1 MQTTAAVRFVYNLF
15 LSVFIHVVERREGGF
30 ALAIAGLGFLRRP
43 LAIVAAGLTALT
55 ITFRNRQF
63 VQIQGLNNAW
73 CKTHLLKHFQLHGLS
88 SKSKFVKARIAVA
101 VIFFV

>member
-55 ITFRNRQF
+55 ITFRNRQ
-63 VQIQGLNNAW
+63 IQGLNNAW